1 MKQYIKDKLAA
12 GATMEEIAAEFSNS
26 LNEATKENEANT
38 ERKETLRSICNSLID
53 YVNKYHNQ
61 SMEYLSDEEI
71 DKVDEALPVL
81 ISLSE
86 AMENFSSSISVL
98 STPEVNE
105 LTFSTNSTTAKPKSL
120 EKLLNEDN
128 IIRAYVDSLFKL

>member
-26 LNEATKENEANT
+26 LNEVTKENEANA

-71 DKVDEALPVL
+71 DKADEALPVL
-81 ISLSE
+81 ISLNE
-86 AMENFSSSISVL
+86 AMENLSSSISIL
-98 STPEVNE
+98 TTPEVKE
-105 LTFSTNSTTAKPKSL
+105 ITFSTDAPAKPESL

-128 IIRAYVDSLFKL
+128 IIRTYVDSLFKL

>member
-1 MKQYIKDKLAA
+1 MKQYIKDRLTA

-26 LNEATKENEANT
+26 LNEVTKENEANA
-38 ERKETLRSICNSLID
+38 ERKETLRNICNSLID

-81 ISLSE
+81 ISLNE
-86 AMENFSSSISVL
+86 AMENLSSSISIL
-98 STPEVNE
+98 TTPEVKE
-105 LTFSTNSTTAKPKSL
+105 ITFSTDAPAKPESL

-128 IIRAYVDSLFKL
+128 IIRTYVDSLFKL

>member
-26 LNEATKENEANT
+26 LNEVTKENEANA

-71 DKVDEALPVL
+71 DKADEALPVL
-81 ISLSE
+81 ISLNE
-86 AMENFSSSISVL
+86 AMENLSSSIPIL
-98 STPEVNE
+98 TTPEVKE
-105 LTFSTNSTTAKPKSL
+105 ITFSTDAPAKPESL

-128 IIRAYVDSLFKL
+128 IIRTYVDSLFKL